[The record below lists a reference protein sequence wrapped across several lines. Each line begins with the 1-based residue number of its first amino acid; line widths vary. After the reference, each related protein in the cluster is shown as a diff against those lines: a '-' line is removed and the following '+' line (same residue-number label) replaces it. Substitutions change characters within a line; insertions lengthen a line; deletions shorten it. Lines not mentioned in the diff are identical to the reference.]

1 MTARPLANAHRRLH
15 CGRERGEITRFLG
28 KQIRRSRPLLGC
40 GLTFG
45 RVVPLLSFIRTVC
58 MYLVLRSMYD
68 PTLERYT
75 TRDYPGGVI
84 VWYVG
89 AKSLVGDRSVTKPQV
104 RGLKFGT
111 SRYSCT
117 HATVSGLLLYA
128 LWLGQGLC

>member
-1 MTARPLANAHRRLH
+1 MS
-15 CGRERGEITRFLG
+15 GSEITRFLG

-111 SRYSCT
+111 SRYHGIVRLTCVPHS
-117 HATVSGLLLYA
+117 HGL
-128 LWLGQGLC
+128 GVTPTP